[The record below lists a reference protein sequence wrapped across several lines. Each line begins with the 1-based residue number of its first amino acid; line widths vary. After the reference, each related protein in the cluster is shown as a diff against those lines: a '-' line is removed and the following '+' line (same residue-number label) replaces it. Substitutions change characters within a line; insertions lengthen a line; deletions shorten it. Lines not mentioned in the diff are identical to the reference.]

1 MTEPK
6 TKPTN
11 TSVADFLASIPQE
24 RRRADGERLLR
35 IFHEETGAEAVMW
48 GPSIIG
54 YGTYRYKGKSTE
66 GDWFRVGFSPRS
78 SSLVLYGL
86 IFYDANE
93 PNNQLLTRLGA
104 HKRGKGCL
112 YVKKLADIDEAV
124 LRQMIHNAF
133 FDAAGSE
140 A

>member
-1 MTEPK
+1 
-6 TKPTN
+6 
-11 TSVADFLASIPQE
+11 
-24 RRRADGERLLR
+24 
-35 IFHEETGAEAVMW
+35 MW

-54 YGTYRYKGKSTE
+54 YGTYHYKGKSTE

-78 SSLVLYGL
+78 GALVLYGL
-86 IFYDANE
+86 IFYDENE
-93 PNNQLLTRLGA
+93 PNNQLLTKLGA

-124 LRQMIHNAF
+124 LRQMIHNAL